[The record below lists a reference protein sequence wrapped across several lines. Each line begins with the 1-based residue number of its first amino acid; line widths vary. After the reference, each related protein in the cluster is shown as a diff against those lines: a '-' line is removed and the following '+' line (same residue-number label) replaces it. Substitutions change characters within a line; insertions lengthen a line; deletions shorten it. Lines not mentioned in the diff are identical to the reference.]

1 MRKCDMSIKFLLKKN
16 IFFQKKNCFQNLIF
30 VIFHFF
36 PHLRVFWAGP
46 CTTATAGRILVQ
58 GVTPSRIPA
67 RHHTLISVTIM
78 YDMFK
83 FLFFQSWPC
92 CSRLYIGMV
101 SFRLWFSQIELRA
114 PPWVEP
120 LAQFELY
127 IFSTL
132 RFFWTFFHFA
142 NIFLGGC
149 VGLWRHLWRDG
160 TGGLSTTFNCI
171 QPLSTSQPACLTDW
185 RLVSDYM

>member
-1 MRKCDMSIKFLLKKN
+1 
-16 IFFQKKNCFQNLIF
+16 
-30 VIFHFF
+30 
-36 PHLRVFWAGP
+36 
-46 CTTATAGRILVQ
+46 
-58 GVTPSRIPA
+58 
-67 RHHTLISVTIM
+67 M

-120 LAQFELY
+120 LAQFDLY

-142 NIFLGGC
+142 NIFWEVVLGSDVIYDETALGGYQ
-149 VGLWRHLWRDG
+149 LH
-160 TGGLSTTFNCI
+160 STAFNR
-171 QPLSTSQPACLTDW
+171 SQPASQLAWLTDDLSLIICKFW
-185 RLVSDYM
+185 FWKSLFIFFSPYFSCGSNSGDRGFCARNKLTFPPCDFNFKPLA